1 MPLTLGHIV
10 YANCTPIFT
19 ALRDLGHSP
28 DYRIVTGVPAQ
39 LNRLL
44 AHGEIDVCPSSSIEY
59 ATHPDR
65 YVILPDLSI
74 SAVGPVKSVMLF
86 SRVPIEQL
94 DGATIAMTTESDTS
108 VNLLKI
114 ILGLFHRFT
123 NRFQRTDLPLK
134 EALEAHP
141 GLLLIG
147 DKALRGALAGTA
159 PHVYDLG
166 ELWYR
171 FTGLP
176 FVFALWLVR
185 REAAESQRDKVVR
198 LGADLLEAK
207 LISYESYP
215 AIAAEAPERNWIG
228 EEQLVD
234 YWRTISYDLTPAHLD
249 GLRLFFRHA
258 AELGAIA
265 SAPEIRLFS

>member
-1 MPLTLGHIV
+1 MPLTLGHII

-19 ALRDLGHSP
+19 ALRELGHAP
-28 DYRIVTGVPAQ
+28 DYRIVTGVPAR

-44 AHGEIDVCPSSSIEY
+44 ADGEIDVCPSSSIEY
-59 ATHPDR
+59 ATHPGN

-86 SRVPIEQL
+86 SRVPIGEL
-94 DGATIAMTTESDTS
+94 DGATIGMTTESDTS

-114 ILGLFHRFT
+114 VLGLFHRFS
-123 NRFQRTDLPLK
+123 NRFQRTDLPLAD
-134 EALEAHP
+134 ALEAHP
-141 GLLLIG
+141 ALLLIG
-147 DKALRGALAGTA
+147 DKALRAVLEGTA

-185 REAAESQRDKVVR
+185 RDAAESRRDEVAR
-198 LGADLLEAK
+198 LGADLLRAK
-207 LISYESYP
+207 RISYDSYP
-215 AIAAEAPERNWIG
+215 AIAAGAPERRWIG
-228 EEQLVD
+228 EELLVD
-234 YWRTISYDLTPAHLD
+234 YWRTISYDLTPAHLE
-249 GLRLFFRHA
+249 GLRLFYRHA
-258 AELGAIA
+258 AELGAIDT
-265 SAPEIRLFS
+265 APEIRLFA